1 MRHDTV
7 FSIAGTASGQLY
19 AAFLPESVVRPLYA
33 AERRG
38 AERSSADDSSRAAAR
53 ALPSWAQFAKATL
66 VEVRAQGL
74 GRSDGAVVAGVSALS
89 APVFDHRGDV
99 VLALTMIGPSAALDT
114 HWGGAAAQALR
125 GGAAAESARLGHRPG
140 EGSGLRA
147 SPAPAHWRC
156 RGWLCCRSAAAIRSV
171 AAGPPCRPAG
181 ERPARRQDVIET
193 GAQQALEVDHAAL
206 GYAQE
211 VPGPSDVACFQHEST
226 ADAGVSPHG
235 RAGLTLTLGVRP
247 GRRMICVKPWPWAR
261 ACAPAGLRQPG
272 PAPPA
277 PACARARC
285 RHR

>member
-1 MRHDTV
+1 MLRALAHQGRPMALKDLAAA
-7 FSIAGTASGQLY
+7 AGMAAAKAHPYLVSFGKVGLVEQDRASGRY
-19 AAFLPESVVRPLYA
+19 
-33 AERRG
+33 
-38 AERSSADDSSRAAAR
+38 
-53 ALPSWAQFAKATL
+53 
-66 VEVRAQGL
+66 GL
-74 GRSDGAVVAGVSALS
+74 G
-89 APVFDHRGDV
+89 P
-99 VLALTMIGPSAALDT
+99 LALQLGLMSLQQADPVRLATPVIEDLALQTGHTVAMAVWGSHGPT
-114 HWGGAAAQALR
+114 
-125 GGAAAESARLGHRPG
+125 
-140 EGSGLRA
+140 
-147 SPAPAHWRC
+147 
-156 RGWLCCRSAAAIRSV
+156 IRSV

-181 ERPARRQDVIET
+181 ERPARRRDVIET